1 MLFKLKNIFSRFK
14 RKNSKH
20 LYLGHTRLYQSQFY
34 SFLSVSVCGQSCKL
48 NGKSLLQTRCQRNF
62 GYKLKYQHH
71 IYVLSKLKC
80 NHVKWLLFPLES
92 IPLFLTPSTPFY
104 PLSLPTQKLT
114 IWSKP
119 VHS

>member
-1 MLFKLKNIFSRFK
+1 MCWYETLKFIIKQSIEFLVFGCDYFNW
-14 RKNSKH
+14 KNSKH
-20 LYLGHTRLYQSQFY
+20 LDLGHTRLYQSQFY

-104 PLSLPTQKLT
+104 PLS
-114 IWSKP
+114 
-119 VHS
+119 